1 MNAAALYIHIPF
13 CLKKCTYCDF
23 YSRTDVPLF
32 QPYKQ
37 NTYVIR
43 KLLQDAEFFKH
54 RYAIDA
60 WSTIYIGGG
69 TPSLLA
75 AEDIYCLASSL
86 CKAQTVPV
94 QEFTVEANPEDIAAG
109 WLAACEAGGIN
120 RLSIGVQ
127 SLSDSVLAAV
137 ARRGSCRTT
146 RRALDLVKQKWS
158 GLLSC
163 DMIAGLPGQTVQGLC
178 DDLDCLLQ
186 YEPDHIS
193 LYGLCSDVP
202 QPSQFE
208 DEVYDFLTAG
218 FALLE
223 KSNYAQYEVSN
234 FSRAGRYKSI
244 HNCVY
249 WNMENYIG
257 IGPASCGTVVHT
269 DLQGTVDYAERFE
282 GVRDIHT
289 WMYTENRRSVYPLQL
304 IERKAFMEEVCIM
317 GFRLVEGIHR
327 RRFIERFGADITQ
340 YIGAALLKWK
350 KNGYCNIFDE
360 RVSLTKE
367 GLFFLN
373 RFLVDVLTEL
383 DTTFVA

>member
-1 MNAAALYIHIPF
+1 MNTAALYVHIPF

-32 QPYKQ
+32 QPYKR
-37 NTYVIR
+37 NTHFIQQ
-43 KLLQDAEFFKH
+43 LLQDAAFFKQ
-54 RYAIDA
+54 RYAIEA
-60 WSTIYIGGG
+60 WNTIYIGGG

-86 CKAQTVPV
+86 CKAQRVPV
-94 QEFTVEANPEDIAAG
+94 QEFTVEANPEDISAG

-146 RRALDLVKQKWS
+146 RRALDLVRQKWS

-163 DMIAGLPGQTVQGLC
+163 DMIAGLSGQTMQSLC

-193 LYGLCSDVP
+193 LYGLCSDIP
-202 QPSQFE
+202 QPSQVE
-208 DEVYDFLTAG
+208 DEVCDFLTAG

-223 KSNYAQYEVSN
+223 KHNYEQYEVSN
-234 FSRAGRYKSI
+234 FSRAGLCKSV
-244 HNCVY
+244 HNCTY

-257 IGPASCGTVVHT
+257 IGPAACGTVVHT
-269 DLQGTVDYAERFE
+269 DSQGKVAYAERFE

-289 WMYTENRRSVYPLQL
+289 WMYAGNRSSVYPSQV

-317 GFRLVEGIHR
+317 GFRLVEGIDR
-327 RRFIERFGADITQ
+327 YRFIERFGADITR
-340 YIGAALLKWK
+340 YAGAVLLKWK
-350 KNGYCNIFDE
+350 KNGYCTIFDE

-373 RFLVDVLTEL
+373 RFLVEVLTEL
-383 DTTFVA
+383 DTAFVA

>member
-1 MNAAALYIHIPF
+1 MNTAALYIHIPF
-13 CLKKCTYCDF
+13 CVKKCAYCDF

-37 NTYVIR
+37 NTQFIQQ
-43 KLLQDAEFFKH
+43 LLQDAAFFKR
-54 RYAIDA
+54 RYAIDL

-75 AEDIYCLASSL
+75 AEDIYYLASSL

-94 QEFTVEANPEDIAAG
+94 QEFTVEANPEDISAC
-109 WLAACEAGGIN
+109 WLAACAAGGIN

-137 ARRGSCRTT
+137 ARRGSSRTT

-163 DMIAGLPGQTVQGLC
+163 DMIAGLSGQTVQGLC
-178 DDLDCLLQ
+178 DDLGCLFQ

-202 QPSQFE
+202 QSSQFE
-208 DEVYDFLTAG
+208 DNVYGFLTAG
-218 FALLE
+218 IALLE
-223 KSNYAQYEVSN
+223 NSNYEQYEVSN
-234 FSRAGRYKSI
+234 FSRAGHYKSV
-244 HNCVY
+244 HNCTY

-257 IGPASCGTVVHT
+257 IGPAACGTVVHT
-269 DLQGTVDYAERFE
+269 DSQGKVVCAERFE
-282 GVRDIHT
+282 GVRDISM
-289 WMYTENRRSVYPLQL
+289 WMSTEHRAAVYPAQL
-304 IERKAFMEEVCIM
+304 IERKTFMEEVCIM
-317 GFRLVEGIHR
+317 GFRLVEGIR
-327 RRFIERFGADITQ
+327 RCRFVERFGADITQ
-340 YIGAALLKWK
+340 YIGATLLRWQT
-350 KNGYCNIFDE
+350 NGYCNICDE

-373 RFLVDVLTEL
+373 RFLVEVLTEL